1 MKGSSVDQA
10 VPSTSP
16 TARLRWF
23 AERFGDTKAALI
35 EVGRD
40 VRADRRTTYR
50 ELDALSDRYA
60 ARLSAAGIGA
70 GVKTIIMVP
79 SGSELYVVV
88 FAVLKLGAVPVLVD
102 PGMKLSRMLG
112 CYRAARAEAFV
123 GVPRAQLLRLAFRGS
138 FSTLRTVVTTGRPTP
153 WARRTL
159 HGGTPATAAP
169 TPSAPEPDD
178 LLLISFT
185 TGSTGAAK
193 GVETTFGALTGTTEQ
208 VCSLYG
214 HTEADRCL
222 VTSPSFGF
230 LHLLVGATCVLPRTV
245 PARVASTDPRMIA
258 DVVERFRATA
268 MFGSPA
274 LLDPLAR
281 YLDASGRTLPSLRC
295 VVSGGAPV
303 STDVVGTLQPRL
315 AEGGLV
321 HVTYG
326 ATEALPIT
334 SIDAGEIL
342 EQDLV
347 ATAEDG
353 VCVGRPVPGLSLRI
367 IRITDD
373 PLPQWSDSLLAPPG
387 EIGEIV
393 ISGPTVSRCYH
404 AHEQADRTM
413 KIAGED
419 RVWHRTG
426 DVGRIDSAGR
436 VWFCGRKSEIVE
448 TAAGPLYTVP
458 CERVFDTHP
467 DVYRSALVGV
477 GPRPDQKPVLC
488 VELRGGTAAEDWPVI
503 EAELR
508 ELGGRYAA
516 ARPVRTFLP
525 RRSLPVDIRHNAK
538 IDRARLARWARRK
551 T

>member
-35 EVGRD
+35 EVGGD
-40 VRADRRTTYR
+40 VRSDRRTTYR

-112 CYRAARAEAFV
+112 CYRVARAEAFV

-153 WARRTL
+153 WARHTL
-159 HGGTPATAAP
+159 RGSTPATAAP

-193 GVETTFGALTGTTEQ
+193 GVETTYGALTGTTEQ

-245 PARVASTDPRMIA
+245 PARVAATDPRMIA
-258 DVVERFRATA
+258 DVVVRF
-268 MFGSPA
+268 
-274 LLDPLAR
+274 
-281 YLDASGRTLPSLRC
+281 
-295 VVSGGAPV
+295 
-303 STDVVGTLQPRL
+303 
-315 AEGGLV
+315 
-321 HVTYG
+321 
-326 ATEALPIT
+326 
-334 SIDAGEIL
+334 
-342 EQDLV
+342 
-347 ATAEDG
+347 
-353 VCVGRPVPGLSLRI
+353 
-367 IRITDD
+367 
-373 PLPQWSDSLLAPPG
+373 
-387 EIGEIV
+387 
-393 ISGPTVSRCYH
+393 
-404 AHEQADRTM
+404 
-413 KIAGED
+413 
-419 RVWHRTG
+419 
-426 DVGRIDSAGR
+426 
-436 VWFCGRKSEIVE
+436 
-448 TAAGPLYTVP
+448 
-458 CERVFDTHP
+458 
-467 DVYRSALVGV
+467 
-477 GPRPDQKPVLC
+477 
-488 VELRGGTAAEDWPVI
+488 
-503 EAELR
+503 
-508 ELGGRYAA
+508 
-516 ARPVRTFLP
+516 
-525 RRSLPVDIRHNAK
+525 
-538 IDRARLARWARRK
+538 
-551 T
+551 